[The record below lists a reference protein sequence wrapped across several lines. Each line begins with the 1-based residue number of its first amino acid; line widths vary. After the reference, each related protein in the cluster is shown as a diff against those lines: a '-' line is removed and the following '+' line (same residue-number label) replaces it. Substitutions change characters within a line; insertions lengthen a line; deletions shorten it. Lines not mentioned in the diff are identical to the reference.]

1 MLNPNFT
8 TQTADVVNNP
18 IAQPGALV
26 ILTRTMITLATGRIL
41 PAGTVGRVIIYKP
54 TVNKIMVDF
63 GIANY
68 AQGVNPH
75 SGDIEL
81 IATGGDNG
89 R

>member
-1 MLNPNFT
+1 MT
-8 TQTADVVNNP
+8 TRILTQKGATVNNP

-26 ILTRTMITLATGRIL
+26 TLTRTMITLSTGHIL
-41 PAGTVGRVIIYKP
+41 PAGTIGRVIMYKP
-54 TVNKIMVDF
+54 TVNRIMIDF

-68 AQGVNPH
+68 AQGIDPH